1 MASEP
6 ISKLLGTNPE
16 IQPIAARLKDIE
28 RLQERYR
35 AIVPA
40 ALAAASRVCAIEGK
54 IVVIG
59 TANGAIA
66 AALRQIAP
74 RLLEALREAP
84 DPAKH
89 STDQD
94 ITSIRVEVQVNA
106 SQRPRAP
113 KARGEVPQEKLAQVS
128 SKLADS
134 PLKDALER
142 MSQARKSRSS
152 K

>member
-1 MASEP
+1 MASES
-6 ISKLLGTNPE
+6 ISKLLGTTPE
-16 IQPIAARLKDIE
+16 IQPIAARLKDIQ

-35 AIVPA
+35 AIVPGP
-40 ALAAASRVCAIEGK
+40 LAAASRVCAIEGT
-54 IVVIG
+54 IVVIC
-59 TANGAIA
+59 TANAAIA

-74 RLLEALREAP
+74 RLLEALRQAP
-84 DPAKH
+84 DSAKH

-106 SQRPRAP
+106 SQRPRVP
-113 KARGEVPQEKLAQVS
+113 RGRGEVPREKLAEVS
-128 SKLADS
+128 EKLAES
-134 PLKDALER
+134 PLKEALER